1 MKDYLRLKEMNL
13 NQEENYL
20 IQYIIK
26 SDFIRNIIKKE
37 VNFEERKFNEFIEI
51 SSEVLENQNL
61 KEQLKEVKE
70 T

>member
-1 MKDYLRLKEMNL
+1 MNL

-20 IQYIIK
+20 IQYIVK

-51 SSEVLENQNL
+51 SSEVLEN
-61 KEQLKEVKE
+61 
-70 T
+70 